1 MSRYLL
7 SSLKV
12 KMCLFINS
20 ITKILVYFPYIRPY
34 LGVEIGSSCEWQGWT
49 WIKRFQ
55 SFVAYPFEKR
65 HIFGENVTLIAL
77 YVNLPS
83 PRVAPSELLQIRL
96 AYAPAS
102 TSHPGVAASRTTK
115 QMIGEGKV
123 DDVFPH
129 G

>member
-1 MSRYLL
+1 MAS
-7 SSLKV
+7 
-12 KMCLFINS
+12 
-20 ITKILVYFPYIRPY
+20 
-34 LGVEIGSSCEWQGWT
+34 
-49 WIKRFQ
+49 
-55 SFVAYPFEKR
+55 PFEKR

-96 AYAPAS
+96 AYARAS
-102 TSHPGVAASRTTK
+102 TSHPGVAASRTKK

-123 DDVFPH
+123 DDVFPY